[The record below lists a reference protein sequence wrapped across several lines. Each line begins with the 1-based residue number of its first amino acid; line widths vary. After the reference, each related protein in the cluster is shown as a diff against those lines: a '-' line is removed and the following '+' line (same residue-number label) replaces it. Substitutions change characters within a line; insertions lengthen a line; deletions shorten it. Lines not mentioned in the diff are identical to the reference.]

1 MLTSLILIKIVM
13 GDLTF
18 LDKRFIETIK
28 SLLLAVSGII
38 LAMMEFTKLGWIH
51 LHVILEMILRHV
63 NCLSIDIDTY
73 ERTRRPWP
81 LMTDSQQQ
89 QPEEATAPGLQPSTD
104 EGYEVVSDVPVARC
118 RPRARPAVR
127 QVRFE

>member
-73 ERTRRPWP
+73 ERTGRPRS
-81 LMTDSQQQ
+81 LMRDSQQQ
-89 QPEEATAPGLQPSTD
+89 QQEATAPGLQPSAE
-104 EGYEVVSDVPVARC
+104 EGYEVVSDVPVAR
-118 RPRARPAVR
+118 RPRARSAVR
-127 QVRFE
+127 QVQFG